1 MQNKPSESLEV
12 LAAIV
17 VTAGLVGGNMLLFA
31 PLRSDNRVKPPDPP
45 ARTAPEARSAFGE
58 QP

>member
-17 VTAGLVGGNMLLFA
+17 VTAGLVAGNMLLFA
-31 PLRSDNRVKPPDPP
+31 P
-45 ARTAPEARSAFGE
+45 RTAPEARSVF
-58 QP
+58 